1 MPKEIK
7 AIIKVNFQESSM
19 ISMAL
24 LQLESSIKTKYTPT
38 PDHIQAIQK
47 LRKYVHRVNEK
58 LYNKLKEENNER

>member
-1 MPKEIK
+1 MSKETK

-19 ISMAL
+19 ISTAL

-38 PDHIQAIQK
+38 PEHIQAIQK

-58 LYNKLKEENNER
+58 LYNKLREEDND

>member
-38 PDHIQAIQK
+38 PEHIQAIQK

>member
-1 MPKEIK
+1 MPKETK

-19 ISMAL
+19 ISNAL
-24 LQLESSIKTKYTPT
+24 LQFENSIKTKYTPS

-58 LYNKLKEENNER
+58 LYNKLREEDNER